1 MRNGK
6 VKIKAS
12 YHRSFEIENR
22 EVKKILR
29 EPSENSNRTKVKSLN
44 AFILE
49 NASVVLKLRRKR
61 SRGVKSLNFRNQ
73 KS

>member
-12 YHRSFEIENR
+12 YHRSSEIENR
-22 EVKKILR
+22 KVKKILR
-29 EPSENSNRTKVKSLN
+29 EPSENSNRTKAKSLN
-44 AFILE
+44 AFVLK
-49 NASVVLKLRRKR
+49 NASVVSKLRRMR
-61 SRGVKSLNFRNQ
+61 SRGAKSLNFRNQ